1 MNNPSAKN
9 SSKWTIREVV
19 QWTTDYFRQKGID
32 SARLD
37 AEVLLAHA
45 LGADRL
51 YLYLNLDKPLS
62 QQERDKYRELV
73 TRRGRREP
81 VALITGRKEFWSI
94 NLRVHPGVLIPRPET
109 EVLVQAVLD
118 EIRELRQPRV
128 LDIGTGSGAA
138 AIAIAHDRPDAR
150 VIATDQDPAAV
161 HLAWMNAKEADT
173 AEHMAMLAADLF
185 SCFRPGPHF
194 HVICSNPPYV
204 SDDEMMTLAPEIFR
218 FEPRSALAA
227 GPEGLDVIRAIAS
240 QAREFLA
247 AKGALI
253 LEMGAGQEKAV
264 REIFET
270 AGLGEEIA
278 VFRDLAG
285 IPRVVKGRS

>member
-1 MNNPSAKN
+1 MDESAKI
-9 SSKWTIREVV
+9 SSRWTIREVV
-19 QWTTDYFRQKGID
+19 QWTTDYFRQKGIE

-45 LGADRL
+45 LRADRL

-73 TRRGRREP
+73 TRRARREP

-94 NLRVHPGVLIPRPET
+94 NLRVCPGVLIPRPET

-128 LDIGTGSGAA
+128 LDIGTGSGAV

-150 VIATDQDPAAV
+150 VIATDRDPGAAS
-161 HLAWMNAKEADT
+161 LTWLNAKESDT
-173 AEHMAMLAADLF
+173 AEHMAVLAADLF
-185 SCFRPGPHF
+185 SSFRTGPHF

-204 SDDEMMTLAPEIFR
+204 SDDDMMTLAPEIVR

-227 GPEGLDVIRAIAS
+227 GPEGLDVIGAIAS

-247 AKGALI
+247 EHGALI

-264 REIFET
+264 REIFKS
-270 AGLGEEIA
+270 AGLDKEIA
-278 VFRDLAG
+278 VFKDLAG
-285 IPRVVKGRS
+285 IPRVVKGRR

>member
-1 MNNPSAKN
+1 MDESAKI
-9 SSKWTIREVV
+9 STRWTIREVV
-19 QWTTDYFRQKGID
+19 QWTTDYFRQKGIE

-51 YLYLNLDKPLS
+51 FLYLNLDKPLS
-62 QQERDKYRELV
+62 QQERDKYREVV
-73 TRRGRREP
+73 TRRARREP

-94 NLRVHPGVLIPRPET
+94 DLRVRPGVLIPRPET

-118 EIRELRQPRV
+118 EIRDLRQPRV
-128 LDIGTGSGAA
+128 LDIGTGSGAVA
-138 AIAIAHDRPDAR
+138 VAIAHDRPDAR
-150 VIATDQDPAAV
+150 VIATDRDPAAAT
-161 HLAWMNAKEADT
+161 LTWTNAKASDT
-173 AEHMAMLAADLF
+173 AENMAVLSADLF
-185 SCFRPGPHF
+185 SSFRPGSHF

-204 SDDEMMTLAPEIFR
+204 SDDDLMTLAPEIVR

-227 GPEGLDVIRAIAS
+227 GPEGLDVIRASAS

-247 AKGALI
+247 ERGALI
-253 LEMGAGQEKAV
+253 LEMGAGQEEAV
-264 REIFET
+264 REIFQS
-270 AGLGEEIA
+270 AGLDKEIT
-278 VFRDLAG
+278 VFKDLAG

>member
-1 MNNPSAKN
+1 MDESARI
-9 SSKWTIREVV
+9 SSRWTIREVV
-19 QWTTDYFRQKGID
+19 RWTTDYFRQKGIE

-51 YLYLNLDKPLS
+51 YLYLNLEKPLS
-62 QQERDKYRELV
+62 QEERDKYREFV
-73 TRRGRREP
+73 TRRARREP

-94 NLRVHPGVLIPRPET
+94 NLRVRSGVLIPRPET

-118 EIRELRQPRV
+118 EIRELRQPRI
-128 LDIGTGSGAA
+128 LDIGTGSGAV

-150 VIATDQDPAAV
+150 VIATDRDPAAAS
-161 HLAWMNAKEADT
+161 LAWMNAKESDT
-173 AEHMAMLAADLF
+173 AEHMAVLAADLF
-185 SCFRPGPHF
+185 SCFKPGPHF

-204 SDDEMMTLAPEIFR
+204 SDDEMQTLAPEIVH

-247 AKGALI
+247 ERGALI
-253 LEMGAGQEKAV
+253 LEIGAGQEKAA
-264 REIFET
+264 REIFQSV
-270 AGLGEEIA
+270 GLDKEIA
-278 VFRDLAG
+278 VFKDLAG
-285 IPRVVKGRS
+285 IPRVIKGRG